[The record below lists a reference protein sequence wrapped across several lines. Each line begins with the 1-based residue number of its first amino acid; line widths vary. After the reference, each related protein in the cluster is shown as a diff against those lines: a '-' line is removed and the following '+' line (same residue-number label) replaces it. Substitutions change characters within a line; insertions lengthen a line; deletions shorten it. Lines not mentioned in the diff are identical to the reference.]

1 MAQQFTLALVNPD
14 LASAPRNQIF
24 TDQAGGS
31 KLDLTLTNNS
41 GFATSFTASSGDL
54 LVKIPSN
61 IIDEVNAAK
70 ITAAAPWTTDGT
82 YTPSNDPDPGD
93 NGGFYVVK
101 LKAPADPG
109 IAFADKASVTISLA
123 GINPAAK
130 GNATIVAAY
139 TFADLGFSMAPSDQL
154 AVIGQPSPSNMP
166 LIGDD
171 NALRLTY
178 KVNNGPSTNG
188 IVVTSSP
195 VVPANAAENKI
206 QILLDFQD
214 QTQQGDGT
222 LGKLVNSWDPL
233 NPPTFQIQ
241 FPFFAGSSDFAAPYD
256 LTDAYRQG
264 DANYNQYT
272 SGWNIKLSLSK
283 SDPNTLQNDWWVIKP
298 PNPRLNSPFWQVQ
311 PTPQNKYLFTGTTI
325 GPNASGPFLNLYFT
339 HIYSDLQ
346 FDENNN
352 QTILYME
359 SLDFP
364 GFNDRLLQLPLFKV
378 HSVNITDFYGSIK
391 TQGGVTTLALNWHTV
406 NADYCL
412 VSGDAT
418 QQSANS
424 VKAYHRTIDLT
435 NPLASSYTLTAV
447 GLGRTSQL
455 QRTIFVEWIQ
465 GALTSAA
472 TFKTPSAINLSPDG
486 RTIYLAGNN
495 NLNKLDSQTLNT
507 LGDPLVVPDSTVPGQ
522 NATVANMVP
531 TPDGSRI
538 FIADVPYTRGGELR
552 GYTSTFQPLSISSA
566 QPGMNGS
573 PELYPMAISAD
584 GGQIVISMP
593 FPNNANGPS
602 LLGYDTS
609 NLHLT
614 PGSPYKNKDLR
625 GIGLAISGDYVFYPD
640 KNGLGVLDRATL
652 QPLAGSPVSLK
663 STDQLAYAPGP
674 LAVSPDGNSVAT
686 LALGVIS
693 NKRAFVLCAVD
704 VSDPASMKLAKR
716 VEVTVGFSNAPP
728 VSSTGIAYSC
738 DGQYL
743 FVFGMDYSKTPPD
756 TGSTIFNVY
765 DAATLEELDWSPI
778 RVTQFYGNMVMAPD
792 GSRFY
797 ISTYDTGTGT
807 MGQVMTIVPVLP
819 SS

>member
-1 MAQQFTLALVNPD
+1 MAQQFTLTLVNPD
-14 LASAPRNQIF
+14 LTSAPLNEIF
-24 TDQAGGS
+24 TDKTGGN

-41 GFATSFTASSGDL
+41 GFATAFTVSNGDL
-54 LVKIPSN
+54 LLKIPSN
-61 IIDEVNAAK
+61 IIDQANTAK
-70 ITAAAPWTTDGT
+70 ITVAAPWTADGT
-82 YTPSNDPDPGD
+82 YTPSNDPDPSD

-101 LKAPADPG
+101 LKAPAGAG
-109 IAFADKASVTISLA
+109 IAFADKGSVKISLA
-123 GINPAAK
+123 GINPTAK

-139 TFADLGFSMAPSDQL
+139 NFADLGIPMAPSSQL
-154 AVIGQPSPSNMP
+154 AVIGLPSPDNLP
-166 LIGDD
+166 LIGDG
-171 NALRLTY
+171 NALKLTY
-178 KVNNGPSTNG
+178 KVNEGPDSNG

-195 VVPANAAENKI
+195 VTANNAAENKI

-214 QTQQGDGT
+214 QTLPGDGT
-222 LGKLVNSWDPL
+222 LGRLVDSWDPL

-241 FPFFAGSSDFAAPYD
+241 FPFFAGSSAFAAPND

-264 DANYNQYT
+264 DPNYNQYT
-272 SGWNIKLSLSK
+272 SGWNIKLSLSR
-283 SDPNTLQNDWWVIKP
+283 SDPNTLQNDWWIIKP
-298 PNPRLNSPFWQVQ
+298 PNPQLNSPFWQVQ
-311 PTPQNKYLFTGTTI
+311 PTAQNKYLFTGTTI
-325 GPNASGPFLNLYFT
+325 GPNAPGPFLNLYFT

-346 FDENNN
+346 FDDNNN

-364 GFNDRLLQLPLFKV
+364 GFNDRLLQQPLFKV
-378 HSVNITDFYGSIK
+378 HSVNIKDFYGSIK

-406 NADYCL
+406 NADHCL
-412 VSGDAT
+412 ISGDAT

-424 VKAYHRTIDLT
+424 TNMYRRTIDMT
-435 NPLASSYTLTAV
+435 NPLASSYTLTA
-447 GLGRTSQL
+447 LGAGGTSQL

-472 TFKTPSAINLSPDG
+472 TFNTPSAINISPDG
-486 RTIYLAGNN
+486 KTIYLVGNN
-495 NLNKLDSQTLNT
+495 NLNRLDSQGLNT
-507 LGDPLVVPDSTVPGQ
+507 QGDPLTVPDSTAPGMF
-522 NATVANMVP
+522 ATVANMVP
-531 TPDGSRI
+531 TPDGSRL
-538 FIADVPYTRGGELR
+538 FIADVPYAGGGELR
-552 GYTSTFQPLSISSA
+552 GYTSTFQPLQISAA
-566 QPGMNGS
+566 QPGMNAS
-573 PELYPMAISAD
+573 PELYPMALSAD
-584 GGQIVISMP
+584 GSQLIISMP

-602 LLGYDTS
+602 LLGYNTS

-625 GIGLAISGDYVFYPD
+625 GIGLAISGDYLFYPD
-640 KNGLGVLDRATL
+640 KNGLGVLNRATL

-663 STDQLAYAPGP
+663 STDQLPYAPGP

-704 VSDPASMKLAKR
+704 VSDPANMKLAKR

-728 VSSTGIAYSC
+728 VSSTGIAYSN

-743 FVFGMDYSKTPPD
+743 FVFGMDYSKDPPD

-765 DAATLEELDWSPI
+765 DAVTLEELDWSPI

-797 ISTYDTGTGT
+797 ISTYDTGIGT
-807 MGQVMTIVPVLP
+807 TGQVMTIVPVLP